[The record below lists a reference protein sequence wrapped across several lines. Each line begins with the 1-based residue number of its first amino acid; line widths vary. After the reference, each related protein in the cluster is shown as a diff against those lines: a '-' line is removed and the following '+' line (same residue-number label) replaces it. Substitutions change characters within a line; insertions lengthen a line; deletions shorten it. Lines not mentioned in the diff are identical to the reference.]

1 MVLTTAAKQQL
12 IDCCRLGLRNQYGE
26 WVEVPKDF
34 EIKDN
39 WESLILHEGYF
50 CSLGLK
56 RFYIADSEIKVKD
69 KNHIPYRGFMM
80 PVMNKDV
87 IIIQCLTGDYVI
99 LRIIGNDD
107 DLNELEKYI
116 RKDNELSLGM
126 TFKEFKEANRRD
138 LELHK
143 KIVTQEAVFN
153 KHPERLDADGMVIT
167 SLDHYDNY
175 EYTIVQSSHE
185 IYKIYNVE
193 KEIRK
198 IEQKIIWLEDKKM
211 DYDYYIDERYIED
224 ALDAFI
230 SINPDELKYF
240 EKGGEYIY
248 KNLENICFQTELTIA
263 QVWKL
268 WKYLNWIKIEK
279 EIEELHNLIKE
290 IEESGEVKEAYEDD
304 DPRPYLFRMKH
315 KSHVV
320 E

>member
-1 MVLTTAAKQQL
+1 MVLTEAAKQQL

-26 WVEVPKDF
+26 WVKIPEDF
-34 EIKDN
+34 KMKEKWNEWD
-39 WESLILHEGYF
+39 SLILHEGYF

-80 PVMNKDV
+80 PVMDKDV
-87 IIIQCLTGDYVI
+87 IVVQCLTGDYVI
-99 LRIIGNDD
+99 LRIIGNTS
-107 DLNELEKYI
+107 DLDELEKYI

-126 TFKEFKEANRRD
+126 SYHEFREANRRD

-143 KIVTQEAVFN
+143 KIVTQEAIFN

-167 SLDHYDNY
+167 SLDHYDNF
-175 EYTIVQSSHE
+175 EYTVLASGEE
-185 IYKIYNVE
+185 IYKIYNAE

-198 IEQKIIWLEDKKM
+198 IEKKIIYLEDKKM
-211 DYDYYIDERYIED
+211 DYDYCIDMKYIED

-230 SINPDELKYF
+230 SIDPVDLKYF
-240 EKGGEYIY
+240 DKGGEYIY
-248 KNLENICFQTELTIA
+248 NNINNICFQTELTKG

-279 EIEELHNLIKE
+279 EIQELNEIVKE
-290 IEESGEVKEAYEDD
+290 IEETGEVKE
-304 DPRPYLFRMKH
+304 YLKMMTQDQCYL
-315 KSHVV
+315 